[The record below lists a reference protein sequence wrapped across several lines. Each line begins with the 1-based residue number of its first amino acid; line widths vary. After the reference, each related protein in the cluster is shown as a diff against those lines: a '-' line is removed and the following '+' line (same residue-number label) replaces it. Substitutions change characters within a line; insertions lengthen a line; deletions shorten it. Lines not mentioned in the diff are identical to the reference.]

1 MQKYKLS
8 SHATIIIGIII
19 ALAIVVLVV
28 TQLQSSSSSIENY
41 SPGAAGQAVDSP
53 VDDSELFE

>member
-28 TQLQSSSSSIENY
+28 TQLQSSNPGAENY
-41 SPGAAGQAVDSP
+41 SPGAAGQVVDSP
-53 VDDSELFE
+53 EDDSELFE